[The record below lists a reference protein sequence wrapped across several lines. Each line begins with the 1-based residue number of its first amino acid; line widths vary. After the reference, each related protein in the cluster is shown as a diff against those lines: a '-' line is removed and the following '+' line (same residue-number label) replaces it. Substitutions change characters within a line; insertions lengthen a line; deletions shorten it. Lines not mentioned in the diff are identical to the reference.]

1 MKRRFILLFLC
12 VLPLI
17 TIAQVDELLCQVLD
31 SQTNQPVVFATILVK
46 TRSVGVISDDN
57 GNFRLPFRYKT
68 NKDIIRISC
77 IGYKTIEINVASLK
91 DTELNVFKLV
101 PKIEALDAVTIVA
114 QKNRPAADRLQARE
128 IIRRAIANIRQNYP
142 TSPHSY
148 IGYYRDYQLLNKT
161 FFNLNEGI
169 MEEFDAGFQTNKIF
183 YKDNQAVLYS
193 FKQNDAFPKDSLL
206 TQAYDNSSR
215 KFMEAATLSGF
226 GGNELSILNI
236 HNAIRH
242 YEKKSFS
249 FANVFKEDFIVN
261 HTFLVTDKM
270 YLDDQP
276 IYRITFFAN
285 EDVTGVKNSAN
296 GVIYVGYDTYAIHKL
311 EYNGYQFDDPEPFYS
326 VTVEYKPLG
335 DKMYLNYISF
345 FNEFKVKSANSFKM
359 ETIEYDP
366 SINAFI
372 VKFNNPVDEKTIV
385 KKRRFKLEYY
395 DERLKIDAV
404 KLISPR
410 RLQISIADRF
420 GEEDL
425 ANFTTM
431 TGLEYKIRG
440 VTDLAGRKLDELVFL
455 DVDQYREFFVQ
466 QVFTEKTLPE
476 DLIFVSKAEMLKDAK
491 INDGQIDKETYW
503 INSPLKTIKD

>member
-1 MKRRFILLFLC
+1 MKKKICLLLLC

-17 TIAQVDELLCQVLD
+17 SVAQVEELLCQVLD
-31 SQTNQPVVFATILVK
+31 SQTNQPVVFATVIVK

-57 GNFRLPFRYKT
+57 GNFRLPYRYKT
-68 NKDIIRISC
+68 NNDIIRISC
-77 IGYKTIEINVASLK
+77 IGYKTIEINVASLQ
-91 DTELNVFKLV
+91 DTELNIFKLV
-101 PKIEALDAVTIVA
+101 PKIEALDAITIIA

-128 IIRRAIANIRQNYP
+128 IIRRAIAKMRTNYP
-142 TSPHSY
+142 TTPHSY

-183 YKDNQAVLYS
+183 YKDNQAALYS
-193 FKQNDAFPKDSLL
+193 FEQNDKFPKDPLL
-206 TQAYDNSSR
+206 TQAYDNSSK

-249 FANVFKEDFIVN
+249 FADVFKEDFIVN

-285 EDVTGVKNSAN
+285 EDITGVKNSAD

-311 EYNGYQFDDPEPFYS
+311 EYNGYQFDDPKPFYS
-326 VTVEYKPLG
+326 VTVEYKPIG

-345 FNEFKVKSANSFKM
+345 FNEFKVKSAKSFKI
-359 ETIEYDP
+359 ESIEYDP
-366 SINAFI
+366 PTNAFI
-372 VKFNNPVDEKTIV
+372 VKFNNPVDEKTIT
-385 KKRRFKLEYY
+385 KKRRFKFEYY
-395 DERLKIDAV
+395 DERLDIESV
-404 KLISPR
+404 RLMTPQ
-410 RLQISIADRF
+410 RLQIVIADRF

-425 ANFTTM
+425 AQFKTM
-431 TGLEYKIRG
+431 TGIEYKIRG
-440 VTDLAGRKLDELVFL
+440 VKDLAGRKLDELVFL

-466 QVFTEKTLPE
+466 QVFTDKNLPE
-476 DLIFVSKAEMLKDAK
+476 DLKFVNKAEMLKDAY
-491 INDGQIDKETYW
+491 INEERIEEDTYW